1 MQPSKS
7 CVLVCINNAGIQQ
20 RSKKADGRRDRAEVP
35 CRGTVSWNPIV
46 EPYRGAVSWSRVV
59 EPCGGA
65 VWWSRVV
72 EPCGGAALHQ

>member
-35 CRGTVSWNPIV
+35 CRETVSWSGIASV
-46 EPYRGAVSWSRVV
+46 IETAK
-59 EPCGGA
+59 
-65 VWWSRVV
+65 
-72 EPCGGAALHQ
+72 L